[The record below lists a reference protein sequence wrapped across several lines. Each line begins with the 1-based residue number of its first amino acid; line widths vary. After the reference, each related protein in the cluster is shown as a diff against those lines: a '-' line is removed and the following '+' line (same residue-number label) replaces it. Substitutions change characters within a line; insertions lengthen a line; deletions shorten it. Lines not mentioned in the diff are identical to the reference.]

1 MLGWGDVEEGVRGR
15 MCARETDGFGL
26 VGLVSRRY
34 LYDNQLSEIP
44 SDAFS
49 GLTSLQ
55 IL

>member
-34 LYDNQLSEIP
+34 LGRNKLSTI
-44 SDAFS
+44 SSGAFS

-55 IL
+55 NL

>member
-1 MLGWGDVEEGVRGR
+1 MLGGGGVGEGVRGR
-15 MCARETDGFGL
+15 MRVRETDGFGL

-34 LYDNQLSEIP
+34 LYDNKLSAIP